1 MADQLQKH
9 NPDQKRQQFWQVHL
23 EAWSLTG
30 LSQAGY
36 CRQNNLSVN
45 RFTYWKR
52 KFQRENLPVEFVW
65 IPVEPVKS
73 AHLFRNNEAFLRLSV
88 DSRFTIEIPDGF
100 TPVTLEQVLLTLR
113 GV

>member
-9 NPDQKRQQFWQVHL
+9 NPDQKRRQFWQAHI

-30 LSQAGY
+30 LSQTGY
-36 CRQNNLSVN
+36 CRQNNLSIN

-52 KFQRENLPVEFVW
+52 KFQRENLPVEFVR

-73 AHLFRNNEAFLRLSV
+73 THLFHNNEASLRLDV

>member
-9 NPDQKRQQFWQVHL
+9 NPNQKRRQFWQVHI

-36 CRQNNLSVN
+36 CRQNNLSAN

-52 KFQRENLPVEFVW
+52 KFYRETLPVEFVR
-65 IPVEPVKS
+65 IPVEPVKA
-73 AHLFRNNEAFLRLSV
+73 AHLFRNNEAPLRLSV

-113 GV
+113 RV